1 MTGLTGGRDR
11 ERTAAPLFFDPDATY
26 SGVGK
31 NAQQTHSP
39 ALAIAGESCYITG
52 NGLVYALPALRRMG
66 ALHNFHRGEC
76 AMKNNNVI
84 EIDLVK
90 LFRVL
95 WRHVLVILLVAVAAG
110 AAAFLLFRSPASDA
124 YTARAGFLVRTNYSE
139 TVKQGTYDDAGF
151 SVETSS
157 LSNVNSM
164 DTYCYV
170 AAAPATLDAVISR
183 AGLHCTVDALSKM
196 IEVKQ
201 ENSKASAFTVL
212 VHSDDAEEAL
222 HIAESFARVLPDE
235 LADMADQPRIRVL
248 DAGSVAQETFGGVSV
263 KKVLVLAVLAAF
275 LAACVYAVKFVA
287 DDVTGRTTVQLRDLK
302 RFCPKL
308 RVLGQADGDSFD
320 DAAIQRLRTNIRL
333 SLAQEPACRV
343 LGVTAHSA
351 QAEKDALAQQLAAS
365 FAQLGERV
373 LLVDADLTS
382 RGLTRRLNASQTA
395 GLVDVLQ
402 GRTTCREAVQ
412 TCASGEASFRFLG
425 AGAADAELLDDRRL
439 LPVVRECLP
448 DYDCILLDLGSME
461 ASADAS
467 AIARGID
474 GVLLYLRQD
483 GCTRAQLAADLSQL
497 ELAHANV
504 LGFAMSGAEKA
515 NVPWPFA
522 CK

>member
-1 MTGLTGGRDR
+1 
-11 ERTAAPLFFDPDATY
+11 
-26 SGVGK
+26 
-31 NAQQTHSP
+31 
-39 ALAIAGESCYITG
+39 
-52 NGLVYALPALRRMG
+52 
-66 ALHNFHRGEC
+66 
-76 AMKNNNVI
+76 MKNNNVI

-95 WRHVLVILLVAVAAG
+95 WRHVLVILLAAVAAG
-110 AAAFLLFRSPASDA
+110 ALGLLLFRSPVSTA
-124 YTARAGFLVRTNYSE
+124 YTSRTTFLVRTNYTES
-139 TVKQGTYDDAGF
+139 VKQGTYDDASF
-151 SVETSS
+151 SVETAN
-157 LSNVNSM
+157 LSNMGSI

-170 AAAPATLDAVISR
+170 TAAPATLDAVISR
-183 AGLHCTVDALSKM
+183 TGLHCTANELSQM

-201 ENSKASAFTVL
+201 ENNKAYAFTVL
-212 VHSDDAEEAL
+212 VHSENEEEAL

-248 DAGSVAQETFGGVSV
+248 DAGSVTQETFGGVSV

-308 RVLGQADGDSFD
+308 RVLGKADGDSFD

-333 SLAQEPACRV
+333 AFTEEPACRV
-343 LGVTAHSA
+343 LGVTALSA
-351 QAEKDALAQQLAAS
+351 GAAKDELTQQLAAS
-365 FAQLGERV
+365 FARLGERV

-382 RGLTRRLNASQTA
+382 RDLTRRLNAPGAA
-395 GLVDVLQ
+395 GLVEVLQ

-412 TCASGEASFRFLG
+412 PCAFGEASFRFLG
-425 AGAADAELLDDRRL
+425 AGGASDVPAALLDNRKLTPL
-439 LPVVRECLP
+439 LQECAQ
-448 DYDCILLDLGSME
+448 DYDCILLDLEPMG
-461 ASADAS
+461 ASVDAS
-467 AIARGID
+467 AIARDID
-474 GVLLYLRQD
+474 GVLLCLRQD
-483 GCTRAQLAADLSQL
+483 GCTKEQLAAGISQM
-497 ELAHANV
+497 ELAKANV